1 MSDPR
6 LDPKFITDIMV
17 IGVFIASILLYME
30 ALSSEFQDIVAQA
43 SQMPRQM

>member
-1 MSDPR
+1 MRNPRSDPE
-6 LDPKFITDIMV
+6 FITDIMA

-30 ALSSEFQDIVAQA
+30 ALSSEFQDIGAQA